1 MILAVIVKEFRVIV
15 EEDRR
20 VVVFDGIWL
29 LRPPPTRSLLG
40 LIYDTLASIWSSREY
55 LLTGPVLG

>member
-15 EEDRR
+15 EKDRR
-20 VVVFDGIWL
+20 VVFDRWSIWL
-29 LRPPPTRSLLG
+29 LRPPPSRSLLG
-40 LIYDTLASIWSSREY
+40 LIYDTVIWSSREY